1 MHLIEGDFGFPAREP
16 QVINKKQQNK
26 MKKWKEKIKKE
37 QENEKEKRKKNE
49 KRRKMKTK
57 KETLKSG
64 YILGPKHN
72 PQISWNVRHN

>member
-1 MHLIEGDFGFPAREP
+1 MKRKRE
-16 QVINKKQQNK
+16 
-26 MKKWKEKIKKE
+26 
-37 QENEKEKRKKNE
+37 KKNE

-72 PQISWNVRHN
+72 PQIS